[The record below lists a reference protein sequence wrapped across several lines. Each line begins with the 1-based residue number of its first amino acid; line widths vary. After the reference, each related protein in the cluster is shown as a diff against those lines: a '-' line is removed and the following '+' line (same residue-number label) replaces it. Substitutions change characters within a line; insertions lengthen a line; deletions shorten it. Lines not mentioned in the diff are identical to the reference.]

1 MFEGKK
7 FTLLPSLFLIMLGHV
22 VKWVFFVCLR
32 ILICQW
38 LSPMLTTKDVFMSL
52 KLHNL
57 KRLLMFLCKCFS
69 KVWDRE
75 REFQPNF
82 CKHCCVCVSVADLEN
97 VTNFSIFCVFTLV
110 SGDVHCAMCKLD
122 SVHFCRF
129 SLWKTASQT
138 GFKEERRESVWHWLL
153 WLWTLC
159 IRWRGQPGAVSAGNF

>member
-1 MFEGKK
+1 MFFQRYE
-7 FTLLPSLFLIMLGHV
+7 T
-22 VKWVFFVCLR
+22 
-32 ILICQW
+32 
-38 LSPMLTTKDVFMSL
+38 
-52 KLHNL
+52 
-57 KRLLMFLCKCFS
+57 
-69 KVWDRE
+69 E

-82 CKHCCVCVSVADLEN
+82 CKHCCVCASLADLEN

-159 IRWRGQPGAVSAGNF
+159 IRWRGQPGAVSAGNFEGWPEHIVMDCASDALCTHLNNYNYTADHNSKKTWFILLLLQLRDRKIHMLWC